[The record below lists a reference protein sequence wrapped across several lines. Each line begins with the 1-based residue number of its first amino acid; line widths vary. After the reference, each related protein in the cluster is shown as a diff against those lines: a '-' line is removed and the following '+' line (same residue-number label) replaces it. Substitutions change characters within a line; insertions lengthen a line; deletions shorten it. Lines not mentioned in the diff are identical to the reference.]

1 MPEGTQGLEIED
13 RRAGQILEVIKALYE
28 VNKFVPIIVEGKRD
42 RRALRSLGITG
53 EVILLHG
60 GKTIYEFCE
69 DILKQHER
77 FILLLDWD
85 ERGEALQKSLSSHLK
100 GHYEEFSLFRNRL
113 KSLCQSDIKEIEDLP
128 ALLRRLM
135 GKGGE
140 GKRKGTHP

>member
-1 MPEGTQGLEIED
+1 MEIED
-13 RRAGQILEVIKALYE
+13 RRAGQILEVIRALYE
-28 VNKFVPIIVEGKRD
+28 VNKLVPIIVEGKRD

-85 ERGEALQKSLSSHLK
+85 ERGEALQKSLSSHLQ
-100 GHYEEFSLFRNRL
+100 GHYEEFSLLRNRL
-113 KSLCQSDIKEIEDLP
+113 KSLCQTDIKEIENLP
-128 ALLRRLM
+128 ALLRRLT
-135 GKGGE
+135 GKPVE
-140 GKRKGTHP
+140 SPVCPP

>member
-1 MPEGTQGLEIED
+1 MPEGIQGLEIED

-69 DILKQHER
+69 DILKEHER

-85 ERGEALQKSLSSHLK
+85 ERGETLQKRLASHLT
-100 GHYEEFSLFRNRL
+100 GHYEEFSIFRDML
-113 KSLCQSDIKEIEDLP
+113 KALCQSQVKEVEKLP
-128 ALLRRLM
+128 ALLKRLLS
-135 GKGGE
+135 E
-140 GKRKGTHP
+140 GITL

>member
-1 MPEGTQGLEIED
+1 MPEGIQGLEIED
-13 RRAGQILEVIKALYE
+13 RRAERILEVVKALNE

-77 FILLLDWD
+77 VILLLDWD
-85 ERGEALQKSLSSHLK
+85 ERGEALQKSLSSHLR
-100 GHYEEFSLFRNRL
+100 GHYEEFSILRNRL

-128 ALLRRLM
+128 VLLKRLM
-135 GKGGE
+135 GKGEE
-140 GKRKGTHP
+140 GFM